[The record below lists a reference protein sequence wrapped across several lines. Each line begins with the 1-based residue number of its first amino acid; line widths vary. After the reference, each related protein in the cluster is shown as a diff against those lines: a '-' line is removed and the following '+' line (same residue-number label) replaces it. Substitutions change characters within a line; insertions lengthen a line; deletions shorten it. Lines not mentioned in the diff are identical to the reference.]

1 MDVSTEIVEKSHLQ
15 QVYNEHVTMQI
26 QIQFLERKLLELEIE
41 NYRLNKII
49 NGESNGNNK

>member
-1 MDVSTEIVEKSHLQ
+1 MEGNTEIVEKSHLQ
-15 QVYNEHVTMQI
+15 QIYNEHITMQI

-49 NGESNGNNK
+49 NGESNG